1 MDEILGWLKNLDK
14 YTKGSSLEFYLSL
27 WSGITAKV
35 NRATQETLSVERPF
49 TSIAGTIQPSRLIK
63 EFKDKEDNGF
73 LDRFLFIYPA
83 KQEKDNLN
91 EAPVDKSILNSWE
104 VLASQLYSSLDDDQ
118 ETKYTTCT
126 TEARRML
133 IKWIN
138 DHKGENEDEN
148 ITGLFQKLHSY
159 LLRLTLIV
167 YIMEWITGE
176 NKKGVINEQTAEK
189 GIKLVEYFKET
200 ALKVR
205 AEMYSNDTYLDS
217 LSEDKQALYNRL
229 NERFRTSEAVEKG
242 KALNISERNIKYFI
256 TDKRLFKKLAHG
268 VFEKKK

>member
-1 MDEILGWLKNLDK
+1 
-14 YTKGSSLEFYLSL
+14 
-27 WSGITAKV
+27 
-35 NRATQETLSVERPF
+35 
-49 TSIAGTIQPSRLIK
+49 
-63 EFKDKEDNGF
+63 
-73 LDRFLFIYPA
+73 
-83 KQEKDNLN
+83 
-91 EAPVDKSILNSWE
+91 
-104 VLASQLYSSLDDDQ
+104 
-118 ETKYTTCT
+118 
-126 TEARRML
+126 ML

-176 NKKGVINEQTAEK
+176 NKEGVINEQTAEK

-229 NERFRTSEAVEKG
+229 NEKFRTSEAVEEGEK
-242 KALNISERNIKYFI
+242 LNIPLRNVERFI
-256 TDKRLFKKLAHG
+256 ADKRLFKKLARG
-268 VFEKKK
+268 VYQKKLQN

>member
-1 MDEILGWLKNLDK
+1 
-14 YTKGSSLEFYLSL
+14 
-27 WSGITAKV
+27 
-35 NRATQETLSVERPF
+35 
-49 TSIAGTIQPSRLIK
+49 
-63 EFKDKEDNGF
+63 
-73 LDRFLFIYPA
+73 
-83 KQEKDNLN
+83 
-91 EAPVDKSILNSWE
+91 
-104 VLASQLYSSLDDDQ
+104 
-118 ETKYTTCT
+118 
-126 TEARRML
+126 
-133 IKWIN
+133 
-138 DHKGENEDEN
+138 
-148 ITGLFQKLHSY
+148 
-159 LLRLTLIV
+159 
-167 YIMEWITGE
+167 MEWITGE
-176 NKKGVINEQTAEK
+176 NKEGVINEQTAEK